1 LKAEGGDRPGAQTA
15 YERAL
20 HLDSNDG
27 VAANNLAWIYA
38 AQDRTGEALTLAQTA
53 HKALAGRP
61 AALDTLGRM
70 YYLQNSAAAGI
81 PFLTRAADAEPRN
94 AVYRY
99 HLGAA
104 LLKTNQ
110 RDRGRREL
118 QRALALSAAFD
129 GADDAKRLLEA
140 R

>member
-1 LKAEGGDRPGAQTA
+1 PPAD
-15 YERAL
+15 
-20 HLDSNDG
+20 DG

-38 AQDRTGEALTLAQTA
+38 AQDRTGEALGLAQTA
-53 HKALAGRP
+53 EQALPGQP
-61 AALDTLGRM
+61 AALDTLGWM
-70 YYLQNSAAAGI
+70 YYVQNSAAAGI
-81 PFLTRAADAEPRN
+81 PFLSRAADADPRT

-118 QRALALSAAFD
+118 PQALALSTSFD
-129 GADDAKRLLEA
+129 GSSDAKRLLGEL
-140 R
+140 